1 VRFTYDP
8 RRQNHNRM
16 RDAHLSSRTGFYR
29 NIHISVFAGTPRF
42 KQNPALARYNLE
54 EERWLVVE
62 RPMVRAG
69 KGLSAVDRAPRRAE
83 LGQMDGL
90 DLHAQYHSG
99 RTGGDFF
106 DAVRVGPRVAFL
118 LSDIAG
124 RRLEADP
131 IAAAMQDAFRAKA
144 AELFGAGDANLME
157 GTEMLVQ
164 AVNLALIGAARGGIC
179 FAPTLVG
186 CYDAQL
192 GVLAYINAGGQ
203 TIALHDSDGARP
215 LPNASLPLGLITH
228 MTYEASM
235 QAFEPGARLLMVT
248 KGVTLSKRG
257 KHPFGAERVLKVLEG
272 AKDEPARGVCHA
284 VLKAAHDFEKR
295 RGEWLTPWRK
305 RVPEDMTA
313 LAMVRIA

>member
-1 VRFTYDP
+1 
-8 RRQNHNRM
+8 
-16 RDAHLSSRTGFYR
+16 
-29 NIHISVFAGTPRF
+29 
-42 KQNPALARYNLE
+42 
-54 EERWLVVE
+54 
-62 RPMVRAG
+62 MVRAG
-69 KGLSAVDRAPRRAE
+69 KELAAVDRAPRQAE
-83 LGQMDGL
+83 LGQVDGL

-106 DAVRVGPRVAFL
+106 DALRVGQRVAFL

-144 AELFGAGDANLME
+144 AELFRAADANLME
-157 GTEMLVQ
+157 ATEMLVQ
-164 AVNLALIGAARGGIC
+164 AINLALIGAAASGIC

-192 GVLAYINAGGQ
+192 GVLAYVNAGGQ
-203 TIALHDSDGARP
+203 TTVLHDSDGARP
-215 LPNASLPLGLITH
+215 LPNASLPLGLTTH

-235 QAFEPGARLLMVT
+235 QAFEPGARLLAVT
-248 KGVTLSKRG
+248 KGVTLSRQG
-257 KHPFGAERVLKVLEG
+257 RVAFGSERVLKALQG
-272 AKDEPARGVCHA
+272 AKDEPARGVCDA
-284 VLKAAHDFEKR
+284 VLNAAYDFER
-295 RGEWLTPWRK
+295 PRLEWLTPWKK